1 MSVLVQLACE
11 RLGCRKV
18 SRKVFAPEPNVD
30 SALVA
35 FRRRPD
41 VELGDE
47 WEWTSHV
54 VHAAFAHRRK
64 TLANALALAE
74 LPPPPAEIAGLRAE
88 QLQPERLAL
97 LARELR

>member
-1 MSVLVQLACE
+1 MQRFFELAAE
-11 RLGCRKV
+11 RTGLHPV
-18 SRKVFAPEPNVD
+18 SREVFRPRPNVD

-41 VELGDE
+41 AELGDD

-64 TLANALALAE
+64 TLANALSLAE

-88 QLQPERLAL
+88 QLQPEQLAV